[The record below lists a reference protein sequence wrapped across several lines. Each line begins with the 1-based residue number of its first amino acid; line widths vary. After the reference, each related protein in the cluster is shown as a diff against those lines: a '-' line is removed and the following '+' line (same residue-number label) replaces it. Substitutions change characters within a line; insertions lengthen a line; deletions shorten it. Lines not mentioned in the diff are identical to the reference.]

1 MRKIWRLDNSILDKE
16 NQTYKRMYDV
26 FYTSKKKAIK
36 EAEDIIK
43 YLDFDTPKV
52 RDRDGSVTVTPTNS
66 MSRYI
71 WITSKE
77 LNQE

>member
-16 NQTYKRMYDV
+16 NQTYKHMYDV

-36 EAEDIIK
+36 EAKDIIK

-52 RDRDGSVTVTPTNS
+52 RDRNGNVTVTPTNS
-66 MSRYI
+66 MNRYI

-77 LNQE
+77 LN

>member
-43 YLDFDTPKV
+43 YLDHYTPIV

-77 LNQE
+77 LN

>member
-1 MRKIWRLDNSILDKE
+1 
-16 NQTYKRMYDV
+16 MYDV

-77 LNQE
+77 LN

>member
-1 MRKIWRLDNSILDKE
+1 MRKIWCLRNSILDRE
-16 NQTYKRMYDV
+16 ETTYKHMYDV

-77 LNQE
+77 LN

>member
-43 YLDFDTPKV
+43 YLDYDTPKV

-77 LNQE
+77 LN

>member
-77 LNQE
+77 LN

>member
-1 MRKIWRLDNSILDKE
+1 MRKIWRLDNNILDKE
-16 NQTYKRMYDV
+16 NQTYKHMYDV

-43 YLDFDTPKV
+43 YLDFDTPKI
-52 RDRDGSVTVTPTNS
+52 RDSAGSVTVTPANS
-66 MSRYI
+66 MNRYI

-77 LNQE
+77 LN

>member
-43 YLDFDTPKV
+43 YLDHDTPSVK
-52 RDRDGSVTVTPTNS
+52 DRDGFVTVTPTNS

-77 LNQE
+77 LN

>member
-1 MRKIWRLDNSILDKE
+1 MDRE
-16 NQTYKRMYDV
+16 ETTYKHMYDV
-26 FYTSKKKAIK
+26 FYTSKKKAIA

-43 YLDFDTPKV
+43 YLDFDIPKV
-52 RDRDGSVTVTPTNS
+52 TDRDGSVTVTPTNS

-77 LNQE
+77 LN

>member
-1 MRKIWRLDNSILDKE
+1 MRKIWCLRNSILDRE
-16 NQTYKRMYDV
+16 ETTYKHMYDV
-26 FYTSKKKAIK
+26 FYTSKKKAIA

-52 RDRDGSVTVTPTNS
+52 TDRDGSVTVTPTNS

-77 LNQE
+77 LN

>member
-1 MRKIWRLDNSILDKE
+1 MKKIWRLDNSILDKE
-16 NQTYKRMYDV
+16 NQTYKHMYDV

-77 LNQE
+77 LN

>member
-1 MRKIWRLDNSILDKE
+1 MRKIWCLKNSILDRE
-16 NQTYKRMYDV
+16 ETTYKHMYDV

-77 LNQE
+77 LN

>member
-1 MRKIWRLDNSILDKE
+1 MRKIWRLKNSILDKE
-16 NQTYKRMYDV
+16 TQTYKHMYDV

-36 EAEDIIK
+36 EAEDLIK
-43 YLDFDTPKV
+43 YLDYDTPKV

-77 LNQE
+77 LN

>member
-1 MRKIWRLDNSILDKE
+1 MRKIWCLRNSILDRE
-16 NQTYKRMYDV
+16 ETTYKHMYDV

-36 EAEDIIK
+36 EAEDIVK
-43 YLDFDTPKV
+43 YLDLDTPKV

-77 LNQE
+77 LN

>member
-1 MRKIWRLDNSILDKE
+1 
-16 NQTYKRMYDV
+16 MYDV

-43 YLDFDTPKV
+43 YLDFDTPRV
-52 RDRDGSVTVTPTNS
+52 RDRDGNVTVTPTNS

-77 LNQE
+77 LN

>member
-1 MRKIWRLDNSILDKE
+1 MRKIWCLKNSILDRE
-16 NQTYKRMYDV
+16 ETTYKHMYDV
-26 FYTSKKKAIK
+26 FYTSKKKAIA

-52 RDRDGSVTVTPTNS
+52 TDRDGSVTVTPTNS

-77 LNQE
+77 LN

>member
-16 NQTYKRMYDV
+16 NQTYKHMYDV

-52 RDRDGSVTVTPTNS
+52 RDRNGNVTVTPTNS

-77 LNQE
+77 LN